1 MTTYQYSPLD
11 IGASEIRLLKLLP
24 GPFDPKIRIDI
35 DNVVLTKDHVPQFE
49 ALSYA
54 WGSAESR
61 GNMFIGTKM
70 RTSNRL
76 LQRAAVTSRAK
87 AMRSTNSP
95 VRSIIDKKKR
105 RTSNR
110 LAQTATV
117 KLGATLVSRRTLA
130 VTQNLATALRYL
142 RYSDRQRVLWVD
154 AICVDQGNLEE
165 RSQQVARMA
174 DIYALANRVLVWLG
188 PESRDSAL
196 ALKSLRDVGSEVTVD
211 WDLRTYRT
219 TSGGKSSESESTN
232 DLLTSQ
238 FDESIWT
245 SIFSLLIRPWFGR
258 LWIWQEVRL
267 AKNGVQV
274 FCGSGELPWEIFGN
288 AIFYLEGMSLPMI
301 PQDPL
306 GLWKCMRRAFEL
318 SSLKRLSNLY
328 MALDTTRDSECSDNK
343 DKIYAILNLVDKRE
357 RMGLE
362 PDYSRSTFEV
372 YQDVVFYSLI
382 NRKSL
387 QLLRFCER
395 REPAADKP
403 TWVPDWSSPNDC
415 NLLQHFEASLSS
427 EAHAEYVGK
436 GILRVTG
443 VCAAKIDRTE
453 NCLPPE
459 NPSDHQLAETVK
471 RIAVSVLKSKEYV
484 GGGTMFDAVCRTLCC
499 NMFSDNYEPNYS
511 YFPDYSQS
519 KDVVRGFLSI
529 YNNREPPSDKDQTR
543 YLDEVAKAF
552 RGRSF
557 FVTDDGYIGLAPRT
571 VEPGDQVCIL
581 LGCRAPLVLRLDA
594 TGRHSVI
601 GECYIH
607 GLMDGAAFVGSL
619 PDTWQSVLRYD
630 SVSRDCFLAIKN
642 LETGRTQIEDPR
654 LGPLPAGWRIGTHEK
669 ESDYNMYVN
678 DETGRRTNR
687 DPRASPEALRARG
700 VKLQDFWLK

>member
-1 MTTYQYSPLD
+1 MTAYQYSPLD
-11 IGASEIRLLKLLP
+11 VGASEIRLLKLLP
-24 GPFDPKIRIDI
+24 GPFDTKIRIDVV
-35 DNVVLTKDHVPQFE
+35 NVVLTKKHVPQFE

-54 WGSAESR
+54 WGSAKSR
-61 GNMFIGTKM
+61 RNILISTKM

-76 LQRAAVTSRAK
+76 LQRAAVTSGAK
-87 AMRSTNSP
+87 AMRSIDSP
-95 VRSIIDKKKR
+95 VRNIIDKKKR
-105 RTSNR
+105 KTSFR
-110 LAQTATV
+110 PSQTATV
-117 KLGATLVSRRTLA
+117 KLGATLVS
-130 VTQNLATALRYL
+130 VTRNLATALRYL

-188 PESRDSAL
+188 PESYDSAL

-211 WDLRTYRT
+211 WDLRTCRT
-219 TSGGKSSESESTN
+219 TSGGKGPESESTN

-238 FDESIWT
+238 FDKSTWI

-274 FCGSGELPWEIFGN
+274 FCGSGELPWEFFCN
-288 AIFYLEGMSLPMI
+288 AIFYLDRMRKPVI

-306 GLWKCMRRAFEL
+306 GLWKCMGRAYEL
-318 SSLKRLSNLY
+318 SGLKRLSNLFV
-328 MALDTTRDSECSDNK
+328 ALKTTRHSECSDNK
-343 DKIYAILNLVDKRE
+343 DKIYAILNLVDKRKTI
-357 RMGLE
+357 GLE

-372 YQDVVFYSLI
+372 YQDVISYSLKKGK
-382 NRKSL
+382 NL
-387 QLLRFCER
+387 ELLRFCER

-403 TWVPDWSSPNDC
+403 TWVPDWSSPNNC
-415 NLLQHFEASLSS
+415 NLPQDFTVSLSS
-427 EAHAEYVGK
+427 KAHAEYVGK

-453 NCLPPE
+453 NCLLPE
-459 NPSDHQLAETVK
+459 NTSYNQLAETVK
-471 RIAVSVLKSKEYV
+471 RIGVSVLKSNEYV
-484 GGGTMFDAVCRTLCC
+484 GGGTMFDAVYRTLCC
-499 NMFSDNYEPNYS
+499 NRFSDRYVPEDSSVYPY
-511 YFPDYSQS
+511 YSQS
-519 KDVVRGFLSI
+519 KGVLCDLLSI
-529 YNNREPPSDKDQTR
+529 ESNHEPLSDTDQWKYPSWI
-543 YLDEVAKAF
+543 LDAF
-552 RGRSF
+552 HGRAF

-571 VEPGDQVCIL
+571 VEPEDQVCIL

-619 PDTWQSVLRYD
+619 PDTWQSVIRYD
-630 SVSRDCFLAIKN
+630 SVSRNDWHAFKN
-642 LETGRTQIEDPR
+642 LETERTQIEDPR
-654 LGPLPAGWRIGTHEK
+654 LGPLPAGWRIGRHEE
-669 ESDYNMYVN
+669 ESAYNMYVN
-678 DETGRRTNR
+678 DETGRRTKR
-687 DPRASPEALRARG
+687 DPRVSPEALRARG